1 MREVSRRP
9 TDSTANIEY
18 ATLLRKRDPLSLIAC
33 GGQAARM
40 EMLDGSKDFR
50 VQILWIVPQ
59 LSQRGVDPRKH
70 PRSRPMRLNIRR
82 PFSHGLVSRRLYEGT
97 TVMSELQSAE
107 IDPQHGAVPTLHD
120 HGNGVGE

>member
-1 MREVSRRP
+1 LV
-9 TDSTANIEY
+9 
-18 ATLLRKRDPLSLIAC
+18 KH
-33 GGQAARM
+33 ARS
-40 EMLDGSKDFR
+40 G
-50 VQILWIVPQ
+50 
-59 LSQRGVDPRKH
+59 
-70 PRSRPMRLNIRR
+70 PMRLNIRR